1 MTTQNI
7 NWVCLNNRQSA
18 LVIKHEG
25 VTILPCASLT
35 GIKKWSYVTSISNSI
50 LFFCL
55 ILRLHQELYFFH
67 SVKFDVFKK
76 VCNTLEGQ
84 TQVDPSTSL
93 LIILPQF
100 QLNPPDRICNSPY
113 CQPNSFYNVNS
124 EDLVL
129 DQLIIPKLIYFFF
142 STLIWLIL

>member
-35 GIKKWSYVTSISNSI
+35 GIKKWSYVTSMSNSI

-67 SVKFDVFKK
+67 SVKFDIFKK

-113 CQPNSFYNVNS
+113 YQPNSFYNVNS

-129 DQLIIPKLIYFFF
+129 DQLIISKLIYFFF

>member
-35 GIKKWSYVTSISNSI
+35 GIKKWSYVTSMSNSI

-113 CQPNSFYNVNS
+113 YQPNSFYNVNS

>member
-18 LVIKHEG
+18 LVIKHGG

-35 GIKKWSYVTSISNSI
+35 GIKKWSYVTSMSNSI

-67 SVKFDVFKK
+67 SVKFDIFKK

-113 CQPNSFYNVNS
+113 YQPNSFYNVNS

>member
-67 SVKFDVFKK
+67 SDKFDIFKK

-113 CQPNSFYNVNS
+113 YQPNSFYNVNS

>member
-35 GIKKWSYVTSISNSI
+35 GIKKWSYVTSMSNSI

-113 CQPNSFYNVNS
+113 YQPNSFYNVNS
-124 EDLVL
+124 EDLLL

>member
-1 MTTQNI
+1 M
-7 NWVCLNNRQSA
+7 
-18 LVIKHEG
+18 
-25 VTILPCASLT
+25 
-35 GIKKWSYVTSISNSI
+35 SNSI

-67 SVKFDVFKK
+67 SVKFDIFKK

-100 QLNPPDRICNSPY
+100 QLNLQTEFVILLTINQTVFTMLIQRI
-113 CQPNSFYNVNS
+113 
-124 EDLVL
+124 
-129 DQLIIPKLIYFFF
+129 
-142 STLIWLIL
+142 

>member
-35 GIKKWSYVTSISNSI
+35 GIKKWSYVTSMSNSI

-67 SVKFDVFKK
+67 SVKFDIFKK

-84 TQVDPSTSL
+84 TQEDPSTSL

-113 CQPNSFYNVNS
+113 YQPNSFYNVNS

>member
-1 MTTQNI
+1 M
-7 NWVCLNNRQSA
+7 
-18 LVIKHEG
+18 
-25 VTILPCASLT
+25 
-35 GIKKWSYVTSISNSI
+35 SNSI

-67 SVKFDVFKK
+67 SVKFDIFKK

-113 CQPNSFYNVNS
+113 YQPNSFYNVNS